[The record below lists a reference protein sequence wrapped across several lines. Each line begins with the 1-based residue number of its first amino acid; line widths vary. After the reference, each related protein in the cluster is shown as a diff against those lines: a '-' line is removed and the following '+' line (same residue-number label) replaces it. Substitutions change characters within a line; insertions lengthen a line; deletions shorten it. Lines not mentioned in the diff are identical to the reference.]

1 MKKKSQTW
9 CRQSIIGM
17 LLCGLG
23 GASLMHASPQYPSV
37 PNPEITQHK
46 QDYPEVEPSGA
57 KFYANVNNDDNA
69 HAANPN
75 MGNFYPNGNNGGNPY
90 AANPNMG
97 NFYAN
102 GNYGQNPYAGNF
114 NGANFYANPYY
125 VPGQYQPGTQGSFSW
140 MPSWDNVARMGSE
153 IASKWLPYL
162 PKALAAVSNSSNLV
176 SLKAF
181 SMASKGMSALKLTT
195 LARDEFIQS
204 FNLIDL
210 STQEK
215 PMQILEKS
223 LTSFADIKG
232 AGYGEIDFQLMN
244 RIHIYDAG
252 ALFPR
257 GWMQACCTNIKE
269 TIDRLAKILR
279 RDVCCL
285 LVKSGRGGRFQN
297 FFPMA
302 CYVHYDPIKKRF
314 LQKTANAGMMTDR
327 SVRKS
332 LGTWRIFDRLIN
344 GEVFFFV
351 IDQDVGRARIVLP
364 Y

>member
-23 GASLMHASPQYPSV
+23 GASLMHASLQYPSV

-69 HAANPN
+69 
-75 MGNFYPNGNNGGNPY
+75 Y

-114 NGANFYANPYY
+114 NGANFYANPHN

-210 STQEK
+210 SAQEK
-215 PMQILEKS
+215 PMQILAKI

-232 AGYGEIDFQLMN
+232 AGYGEIDLQLMN

-252 ALFPR
+252 ALLPIEWIR
-257 GWMQACCTNIKE
+257 ACFNNPKG
-269 TIDRLAKILR
+269 TINQLAQSLG

-285 LVKSGRGGRFQN
+285 FVKSGRGGRFQN
-297 FFPMA
+297 FFPTA